1 MKAKKIPLPDI
12 DSGVE
17 TVIVANGSYPE
28 RGLPAALLAEARRV
42 VCCDG
47 AADKYLAHGKVPD
60 AIIGDGDSV
69 SDAVRREYGHLLH
82 LTSEQE
88 TNDLTKSVRFCAA
101 NGWRN
106 ITILGATG
114 GREDHTIGNV
124 GLLADYVRIADSV
137 RMVTETGVFDAIHE
151 TTVFECRPRQQISIF
166 TLNAG
171 VPLRADNLKYTLPAE
186 GFRSWWCG
194 TLNET
199 LTDNFT
205 VYTDCDTIVFRAFEL
220 K

>member
-1 MKAKKIPLPDI
+1 MNVKVIPMPDI
-12 DSGVE
+12 DRPAE
-17 TVIVANGSYPE
+17 TVIVANGSYPDT
-28 RGLPAALLAEARRV
+28 GLPAVLLKSAMRV

-47 AADKYLAHGKVPD
+47 AADKCLARGIVPD
-60 AIIGDGDSV
+60 AIVGDGDSV
-69 SDAVRREYGHLLH
+69 SDAVRIGYGHLLH
-82 LTSEQE
+82 ISSEQE

-101 NGWRN
+101 NGWRD

-124 GLLADYVRIADSV
+124 GLLADYVRIAESV
-137 RMVTETGVFDAIHE
+137 RIVTETGIFDAIHD

-166 TLNAG
+166 TLDAG
-171 VPLRADNLKYTLPAE
+171 VPIRADNLKYTLPE
-186 GFRSWWCG
+186 NGFRSWWCG

-199 LTDNFT
+199 VSDNFT
-205 VYTDCDTIVFRAFEL
+205 VYTHCDTIVFRAFEL